1 MCALAACF
9 GSVSGASRYDRSWP
23 QLGARAHAT
32 LWQINGL
39 HWVFIAVRSPA
50 RGIVAALTVPA
61 GRAAELKRVDPV
73 PAVAAAAPKL

>member
-1 MCALAACF
+1 
-9 GSVSGASRYDRSWP
+9 
-23 QLGARAHAT
+23 
-32 LWQINGL
+32 
-39 HWVFIAVRSPA
+39 VRSPA